1 MGRES
6 RVWQAREEVLSYFG
20 RREGVARR
28 RYRQFV
34 FEGIVL
40 GKRGELSTGKVG
52 TEMGGGRGD
61 GSREGDSRILGGG
74 WFVEEVLAGVD
85 RLALE
90 REQLRKKRVDV
101 EGVLDFIGREFG
113 VRREE
118 ILGGGRRREISR
130 ARSVFCYVCLKELGL
145 TGRRL
150 SEVLGVTPA
159 GVHLASVRGEAF
171 MMRDGKFEKSLRSY
185 LNNLST
191 SP

>member
-1 MGRES
+1 M
-6 RVWQAREEVLSYFG
+6 
-20 RREGVARR
+20 
-28 RYRQFV
+28 
-34 FEGIVL
+34 
-40 GKRGELSTGKVG
+40 KVG
-52 TEMGGGRGD
+52 TDMGGVRGD
-61 GSREGDSRILGGG
+61 GSRKGDSRILGHD
-74 WFVEEVLAGVD
+74 WFVEEVLAGVE
-85 RLALE
+85 RLARE

-101 EGVLDFIGREFG
+101 EGVMEIIGREFG

-118 ILGGGRRREISR
+118 VLGGGRRRETSK

-145 TGRRL
+145 TGSRL

-171 MMRDGKFEKSLRSY
+171 LMGNRKFEKSLRSY